1 MSHSINSKR
10 IIRDILAFTVL
21 AVGLALATISFAQE
35 LKPRALT
42 PHKTFEMVMNDKNLL
57 FVDVRDPIEI
67 MFVGGATQTHVNVP
81 FMFAD
86 KNDWDSKNSRFAMK
100 RNPAFIEQVKKALDE
115 RGLDFTATIITI
127 CRSGSERGLPSAQY
141 LIDSGFEN
149 AYYVDH
155 GFQGDALKEGAQ
167 KGLRL
172 VNGWQNSGLPW
183 TTKLNADSIFRPR

>member
-1 MSHSINSKR
+1 MNRPFHTKR
-10 IIRDILAFTVL
+10 LARDMIAITLL
-21 AVGLALATISFAQE
+21 AVGVATATLGFAQE

-42 PHKTFEMVMNDKNLL
+42 PHKTFEMVINDKNLL

-67 MFVGGATQTHVNVP
+67 MFIGGATQTHVNVP

-86 KNDWDSKNSRFAMK
+86 RNDWDSKNSRFAMK

-141 LIDSGFEN
+141 LID
-149 AYYVDH
+149 A
-155 GFQGDALKEGAQ
+155 AQ
-167 KGLRL
+167 RITL
-172 VNGWQNSGLPW
+172 
-183 TTKLNADSIFRPR
+183 A

>member
-1 MSHSINSKR
+1 MNRPFDTKR
-10 IIRDILAFTVL
+10 LARDMIAITLL
-21 AVGLALATISFAQE
+21 AVGVATATLGFAQE

-42 PHKTFEMVMNDKNLL
+42 PHKTFEMVINDKNLL

-67 MFVGGATQTHVNVP
+67 MFIGGATQTHVNVP

-86 KNDWDSKNSRFAMK
+86 RNDWDSKNSRFAMK

-155 GFQGDALKEGAQ
+155 GFQGDALKDGAQ

-183 TTKLNADSIFRPR
+183 TAKLNADSIFRQR

>member
-1 MSHSINSKR
+1 MNRPFHTKR
-10 IIRDILAFTVL
+10 LARDMIAIALL
-21 AVGLALATISFAQE
+21 AVGVATATLGFAQK

-42 PHKTFEMVMNDKNLL
+42 PHKTFEMVINDKNLL

-67 MFVGGATQTHVNVP
+67 MFIGGATQTHVNVP

-86 KNDWDSKNSRFAMK
+86 RNDWDSKNSRFAMK

-155 GFQGDALKEGAQ
+155 GFQGDALKDGAQ

-183 TTKLNADSIFRPR
+183 TAKLNADRIFRPR

>member
-1 MSHSINSKR
+1 MNRPFHTKR
-10 IIRDILAFTVL
+10 LARDMIAIALL
-21 AVGLALATISFAQE
+21 AVGVATATLGFAQE

-67 MFVGGATQTHVNVP
+67 MFIGGATQTHVNVP

-86 KNDWDSKNSRFAMK
+86 RNDWDSKNNRFAMK

-155 GFQGDALKEGAQ
+155 GFQGDALKDGAQ

-183 TTKLNADSIFRPR
+183 TAKVNADSIFRPR

>member
-1 MSHSINSKR
+1 MNRPFHTKR
-10 IIRDILAFTVL
+10 LARDMIAIALL
-21 AVGLALATISFAQE
+21 AVGVATATLGFAQE

-67 MFVGGATQTHVNVP
+67 MFIGGATQTHVNVP

-86 KNDWDSKNSRFAMK
+86 RYDWDSKNSRFAMK

-155 GFQGDALKEGAQ
+155 GFQGDALKDGAQ

-183 TTKLNADSIFRPR
+183 TAKLNADSIFRPR

>member
-1 MSHSINSKR
+1 MNRPFDTKR
-10 IIRDILAFTVL
+10 LARDMIAIALL
-21 AVGLALATISFAQE
+21 AVGVATATLGFAQE

-42 PHKTFEMVMNDKNLL
+42 PHKTFEVVMNDKNAL

-86 KNDWDSKNSRFAMK
+86 KNDWDSKNGRFAMK
-100 RNPAFIEQVKKALDE
+100 RNPVFIEQVKKALDE

-149 AYYVDH
+149 TYYVDH
-155 GFQGDALKEGAQ
+155 GFQGDTLKEGAQ
-167 KGLRL
+167 QGLRL

-183 TTKLNADSIFRPR
+183 TAKLNADSIFRPR